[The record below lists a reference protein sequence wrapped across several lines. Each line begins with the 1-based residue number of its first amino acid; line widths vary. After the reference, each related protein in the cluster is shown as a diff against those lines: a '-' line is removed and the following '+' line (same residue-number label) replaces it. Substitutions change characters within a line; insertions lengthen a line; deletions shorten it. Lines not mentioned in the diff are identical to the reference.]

1 MKDAILETATE
12 LFLNQGFK
20 SITMDDIAQ
29 RMAISKK
36 TIYSHFNNKE
46 AIVDAV
52 TDTIFETVCC
62 GIDLICD
69 QNRNPIEEIYEIKKL
84 VMQNMR
90 NEKTSPWYQLQKYYP
105 KTYHSIKKRQFTYMQ
120 QCVTDNLKRGL
131 EEGLFRDNIDIEFV
145 SRIYFIG
152 VTGIKDG
159 ELFPDSQFD
168 GNNLYEQYLEYHLRG
183 IVTPKGRKIL
193 NNIIHSTID

>member
-1 MKDAILETATE
+1 MKEQILHTATD

-29 RMAISKK
+29 KMAISKK
-36 TIYSHFNNKE
+36 TIYAHFSNKE

-52 TDTIFETVCC
+52 TDSLFEQVSC
-62 GIDLICD
+62 GIDAICL
-69 QNRNPIEEIYEIKKL
+69 QQHNPIVEIYEIKKL
-84 VMQNMR
+84 VMLHLK
-90 NEKTSPWYQLQKYYP
+90 NEKSSPMYQLQKYYP
-105 KTYHSIKKRQFTYMQ
+105 KTFNTIKQKQFEYMQ
-120 QCVTDNLKRGL
+120 DCVTDNLKRGL
-131 EEGLFRDNIDIEFV
+131 DQGLFRENIDIEFV

-159 ELFPDSQFD
+159 DLFPVSSFD
-168 GNNLYEQYLEYHLRG
+168 TQNLYEQFLEYHLRG

-193 NNIIHSTID
+193 NSIIHSTID